1 MPSQGTAIWRSIAS
15 PVAEDFMSTAKPNPS
30 LSVARDV
37 LSDVDIK
44 SRTGWPKKILN
55 EPNDFFGNQWIQLV
69 VMPMMKAFLV
79 YGNHVTRGK
88 TMP

>member
-1 MPSQGTAIWRSIAS
+1 
-15 PVAEDFMSTAKPNPS
+15 MSTAKPNPS

-55 EPNDFFGNQWIQLV
+55 EPNDFFW
-69 VMPMMKAFLV
+69 
-79 YGNHVTRGK
+79 
-88 TMP
+88 